1 MLKKTISL
9 AYLSLATISS
19 SYALD
24 VTVNNEADASVSM
37 AFSYLDSNTQKWVVD
52 GWYNV
57 EPKAKSI
64 INLNTDNGIYYLY
77 AEFSNGKKIE
87 GGKNSVHLYVKASE
101 FFYSQDESLQDSKF
115 QARFVRAKSDGKVAL
130 ININ

>member
-9 AYLSLATISS
+9 AVLSLATISS

-57 EPKAKSI
+57 EAKAKSI

-87 GGKNSVHLYVKASE
+87 GGESSVHLYVKPSE
-101 FFYSQDESLQDSKF
+101 FLYSQDETLHGNKF